1 MEEPAQDPTV
11 ATLSAGIREVLDGT
25 PIAHVATVLPD
36 GAPHCV
42 PVWIGT
48 HADHVV
54 IMTGPGSQKAR
65 NLRRDPR
72 VAISLTQPDEPFQP
86 VTLRGKVVAWMGGE
100 PGWAVVDQLADKYLG
115 APYGR
120 ERERVVALIEIDHQR
135 MGM

>member
-1 MEEPAQDPTV
+1 MSPALGP
-11 ATLSAGIREVLDGT
+11 EVRDVIDGT

-36 GAPHCV
+36 GAPHSV
-42 PVWIGT
+42 PMWIGT
-48 HADHVV
+48 HEQYAV

-72 VAISLTQPDEPFQP
+72 IAISLTPPDNPFHP
-86 VTLRGKVVAWMGGE
+86 IILRGTVVEWLDGAA
-100 PGWAVVDQLADKYLG
+100 GWAVVDQLAHKYLG

-120 ERERVVALIEIDHQR
+120 ERERVVALIEVEHQQ